1 VDFFARQEHTR
12 RTSRMLVGAFLLSFV
27 ICALASTVSPDGFA
41 AILTPLSFA
50 GMVLITLARR
60 RVFETW
66 AVPSGSFDP
75 RPAPRAPPLG

>member
-1 VDFFARQEHTR
+1 MRKL
-12 RTSRMLVGAFLLSFV
+12 LVLLFLAALV
-27 ICALASTVSPDGFA
+27 CALASPDSPAAFA
-41 AILTPLSFA
+41 ATLTPLFFV
-50 GMVLITLARR
+50 GVVLITLARR

>member
-1 VDFFARQEHTR
+1 MEVETLMDSMRKLLALL
-12 RTSRMLVGAFLLSFV
+12 LVAALV
-27 ICALASTVSPDGFA
+27 CALASTVSPDGFA